1 MTLNTA
7 GPDYIESDKDS
18 SKHHADYLD
27 GLGKAGAAE
36 FVYYRHLKDAR
47 WQVEGEK
54 LLPVRTEYGELH
66 YEVQQG
72 LRAAALAHEAS
83 FATRNLQLVLIK
95 RLDRNR
101 NYMIAIIAILIYIA
115 SQIG

>member
-1 MTLNTA
+1 MTINTA
-7 GPDYIESDKDS
+7 GPDYVESDKDS
-18 SKHHADYLD
+18 SKYHAEYLD

-36 FVYYRHLKDAR
+36 FTYYSHLKDAR

-66 YEVQQG
+66 YEIQQG
-72 LRAAALAHEAS
+72 LRAAALAHEES
-83 FATRNLQLVLIK
+83 FATRNLQLAVIK

-101 NYMIAIIAILIYIA
+101 NYMIAILAALIYIA
-115 SQIG
+115 SQLG